1 MPLSIGKKILLSLM
15 AVSMIPLIVTGF
27 IVARVAERSLKDEV
41 IGGLTSLSESTRGHL
56 VDYVADNENIAS
68 LFSHTPVVIN
78 SMENFNKDFARAG
91 GPESYAAIER
101 RYRHSLEF
109 LSNNGFNGLYLITT
123 SGDIVFS
130 LSKKEDVGRS
140 ILIGPYKGTE
150 FASVF
155 KRVRETKKTAIS
167 EFKVFPLT
175 KQPAAFIVAPVMKD
189 KKVLGFLALKLA
201 TKGLYKHVKDY
212 TGLGKTGE
220 IVLAEL
226 DGENIVFAAPL
237 RHDPKAAFKRKVRIG
252 SKEALPMQHA
262 IQRQKGSGISIDY
275 RGKKTIAVWSYFAP
289 LRLGLVIKQD
299 TPEAF
304 ASVADIRK
312 WALVVGMITLILVMT
327 LSALVAKSIARPI
340 KKLHEGVEKVGAG
353 DLSYNVGTS
362 SRDEIGQLSRA
373 FDDMTTNL
381 GRITASRDDLDKE
394 IAERKRAE
402 GGLRES
408 EGRLRDYSKN
418 LEKTV
423 EQRTDELKS
432 IQAQLLVKERLAAI
446 GRLSSSVG
454 HELRNPLGV
463 IGNSVYYLNM
473 KLKDRDGNISKHLG
487 ILEREVRRSNRII
500 SDLLD
505 FSRARSPE
513 LRSGDING
521 LIRETLE
528 DIKIPENIT
537 VDMDGMEDLPAFL
550 FDADQ
555 IHQLIVNL
563 ITNALQAMADGGRL
577 CIRTG
582 ARGGFAVISFED
594 TGVGIPAED
603 LKKIFEPLYTTRAV
617 GTGLGLSIVKGIVE
631 RHNGTITVESK
642 AGEGTVFTVRLP
654 LERKKV

>member
-27 IVARVAERSLKDEV
+27 IVARVAERSVKEEV
-41 IGGLTSLSESTRGHL
+41 IRGLTSLSESTLENFADHL
-56 VDYVADNENIAS
+56 RSEKELVTMLSE
-68 LFSHTPVVIN
+68 TPAVIN
-78 SMENFNKDFARAG
+78 AMGWYEWASKQKDLELDY
-91 GPESYAAIER
+91 ESLDVQ
-101 RYRHSLEF
+101 YRPLFQVYNQSA
-109 LSNNGFNGLYLITT
+109 FNGIYLITT
-123 SGDIVFS
+123 TGDIVFS
-130 LSKKEDVGRS
+130 FSRKED
-140 ILIGPYKGTE
+140 IGKNLFKGLYKDTE
-150 FASVF
+150 LASVY
-155 KRVRETKKTAIS
+155 KKAKTS
-167 EFKVFPLT
+167 SKTEVSQFKVFPLT
-175 KQPAAFIVAPVMKD
+175 KKPATFIAAPLWAGKRVM
-189 KKVLGFLALKLA
+189 GFVVFKLDTMA
-201 TKGLYKHVKDY
+201 IYKYVMDY

-226 DGENIVFAAPL
+226 DGEDIVFAAPL
-237 RHDPKAAFKRKVRIG
+237 RHDPGAAFKRKVRIG
-252 SKEALPMQHA
+252 SKEALPMQRA
-262 IQRQKGSGISIDY
+262 LQRQKGSGISIDY

-299 TPEAF
+299 TSEAF
-304 ASVADIRK
+304 ASVAYIRRL
-312 WALVVGMITLILVMT
+312 AIIVGLITLLLVVT
-327 LSALVAKSIARPI
+327 LSALVAKSIASPI
-340 KKLHEGVEKVGAG
+340 KKLHAGVEKVGAG
-353 DLSYNVGTS
+353 DLSFKVGTT

-373 FDDMTTNL
+373 FDEMTANL

-402 GGLRES
+402 EGLRES
-408 EGRLRDYSKN
+408 EERLRDYSKN

-423 EQRTDELKS
+423 EERTGELKS

-563 ITNALQAMADGGRL
+563 ITNALQAMADGGTL
-577 CIRTG
+577 SIRTCTK
-582 ARGGFAVISFED
+582 GGFAVLCFED

-603 LKKIFEPLYTTRAV
+603 TKKIFEPLYTTRAV

>member
-27 IVARVAERSLKDEV
+27 IVARVAERSVKEEV
-41 IGGLTSLSESTRGHL
+41 IRGLTSLSESTLENFADHL
-56 VDYVADNENIAS
+56 RSEKELVTMLSE
-68 LFSHTPVVIN
+68 TPAVIN
-78 SMENFNKDFARAG
+78 AMGWYEWASKQKDLELDY
-91 GPESYAAIER
+91 ESLDVQ
-101 RYRHSLEF
+101 YRPLFQVYNQSA
-109 LSNNGFNGLYLITT
+109 FNGIYLITT
-123 SGDIVFS
+123 TGDIVFS
-130 LSKKEDVGRS
+130 FSRKED
-140 ILIGPYKGTE
+140 IGKNLFKGLYKDTE
-150 FASVF
+150 LASVY
-155 KRVRETKKTAIS
+155 KKAKTS
-167 EFKVFPLT
+167 SKTEVSQFKVFPLT
-175 KQPAAFIVAPVMKD
+175 KKPATFIAAPLWAGKRVM
-189 KKVLGFLALKLA
+189 GFVVFKLDTMA
-201 TKGLYKHVKDY
+201 IYKYVMDY

-226 DGENIVFAAPL
+226 DGEDIVFAAPL
-237 RHDPKAAFKRKVRIG
+237 RHDPGAAFKRKVRIG
-252 SKEALPMQHA
+252 SKEALPMQRA
-262 IQRQKGSGISIDY
+262 LQRQKGSGISIDY

-299 TPEAF
+299 TSEAF
-304 ASVADIRK
+304 ASVAYIRRL
-312 WALVVGMITLILVMT
+312 AIIVGLITLLLVVT
-327 LSALVAKSIARPI
+327 LSALVAKSIASPI
-340 KKLHEGVEKVGAG
+340 KKLHAGVEKVGAG
-353 DLSYNVGTS
+353 DLSFKVGTT

-373 FDDMTTNL
+373 FDEMTANL

-402 GGLRES
+402 EGLRES
-408 EGRLRDYSKN
+408 EERLRDYSKN

-563 ITNALQAMADGGRL
+563 ITNALQAMADGGTL
-577 CIRTG
+577 SIRTCTK
-582 ARGGFAVISFED
+582 GGFAVLCFED

-603 LKKIFEPLYTTRAV
+603 TKKIFEPLYTTRAV

>member
-1 MPLSIGKKILLSLM
+1 M

-27 IVARVAERSLKDEV
+27 IVARVAERSVKEEV
-41 IGGLTSLSESTRGHL
+41 IGGLSSLSESTRAHL
-56 VDYVADNENIAS
+56 ADYVDEKQDIVNI
-68 LFSHTPVVIN
+68 FSNTPVVIN
-78 SMENFNKDFARAG
+78 SMEDFNKAFSRGD
-91 GPESYAAIER
+91 GPESYAALER
-101 RYRHSLEF
+101 RYRRNLDFFSKTEFNDLSLVT
-109 LSNNGFNGLYLITT
+109 I

-130 LSKKEDVGRS
+130 LSHKKDVGLN
-140 ILIGPYKGTE
+140 ILRGPYKGTE

-155 KRVRETKKTAIS
+155 KRVMASKKIAIS

-175 KQPAAFIVAPVMKD
+175 KKPVAFIAAPVMKH
-189 KKVLGFLALKLA
+189 KKVIGFLALKLT
-201 TKGLYKHVKDY
+201 TKGLYKHVMDY

-220 IVLAEL
+220 IVLAGL
-226 DGENIVFAAPL
+226 DGEDIVFAAPL
-237 RHDPKAAFKRKVRIG
+237 RHDPKAAFMRKVRIG
-252 SKEALPMQHA
+252 SQEALPMQHA
-262 IQRQKGSGISIDY
+262 LQRQKGSGISVDY
-275 RGKKTIAVWSYFAP
+275 RGKKIIAVWSYFAP

-299 TPEAF
+299 TSEAF
-304 ASVADIRK
+304 ASVAYIRRL
-312 WALVVGMITLILVMT
+312 AIIVGLITLLVVLA
-327 LSALVAKSIARPI
+327 LSAFVAKSIARPI
-340 KKLHEGVEKVGAG
+340 KKLHAGVEKAGAG
-353 DLSYNVGTS
+353 DLTFKVATT

-373 FDDMTTNL
+373 FDDMTANL

-402 GGLRES
+402 SGLRES
-408 EGRLRDYSKN
+408 EARLRNYSKN

-423 EQRTDELKS
+423 EERTGELKS
-432 IQAQLLVKERLAAI
+432 IQAKLLVKERLAAI
-446 GRLSSSVG
+446 GQLSSIVG

-505 FSRARSPE
+505 FSRARAPQ
-513 LRSGDING
+513 LRTGDINSQ
-521 LIRETLE
+521 IRETL
-528 DIKIPENIT
+528 DNINIPENIIL
-537 VDMDGMEDLPAFL
+537 DLDGMGDLPAFP

-563 ITNALQAMADGGRL
+563 VSNSMQAMTDGGTL
-577 CIRTG
+577 SIRTG
-582 ARGGFAVISFED
+582 ANGGFAVISFED
-594 TGVGIPAED
+594 TGVGIPSED

-631 RHNGTITVESK
+631 RHNSTITVEST
-642 AGEGTVFTVRLP
+642 AGEGTVFTVRFP